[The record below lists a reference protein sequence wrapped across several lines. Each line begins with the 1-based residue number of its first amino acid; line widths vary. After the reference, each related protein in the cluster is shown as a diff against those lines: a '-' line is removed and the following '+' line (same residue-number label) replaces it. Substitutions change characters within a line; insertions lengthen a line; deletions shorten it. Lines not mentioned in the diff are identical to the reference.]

1 MNMLTETLSTYL
13 AAGLSALVEG
23 FMVLSIVLFIVDGIK
38 AKRQHRRRKVGITV
52 MFILAIIIAVL
63 SFIGVAIILG
73 AIILYVAGA

>member
-1 MNMLTETLSTYL
+1 MNMLAETLSTYP
-13 AAGLSALVEG
+13 AAGLSVLVEG

>member
-23 FMVLSIVLFIVDGIK
+23 FMVLSVVLFIVDGIK

-52 MFILAIIIAVL
+52 MFIISIIIAVL

>member
-23 FMVLSIVLFIVDGIK
+23 FMVLSVVLFIVDGIK